1 MDAETFRAAMARIA
15 GPVAVVTV
23 RDPDGVPYGMT
34 VSSLCSLSLRPPLV
48 LFCVAA
54 TASCHP
60 VLRTARRWCVSV
72 LAAGQE
78 DVARRFAAKGEDRFA
93 GPGLDAFGGLPA
105 VRGSLARLLCGY
117 EQVVPAGDHSMVV
130 GRVLEAQLPLVD
142 APLRL
147 PEAQLDAIG
156 GPLLYHAR
164 GYRSLAPAAAHEA
177 LSAPRGAPL
186 PTG

>member
-1 MDAETFRAAMARIA
+1 MDADTFRSAMARVA

-23 RDPDGVPYGMT
+23 RAPDGVPCGMT
-34 VSSLCSLSLRPPLV
+34 VSSLCSVSLRPPLV

-93 GPGLDAFGGLPA
+93 GPGLDIFGGLPA
-105 VRGSLARLLCGY
+105 VRGSLARLLCAY
-117 EQVVPAGDHSMVV
+117 ERIVPAGDHSMVI
-130 GRVLEAQLPLVD
+130 GRVLEAQLPSGEGSLMSSGGHPAD
-142 APLRL
+142 APLV
-147 PEAQLDAIG
+147 
-156 GPLLYHAR
+156 YHAR

>member
-1 MDAETFRAAMARIA
+1 MDADTFRSAMTRVA

-23 RDPDGVPYGMT
+23 RAPDGVPCGMT
-34 VSSLCSLSLRPPLV
+34 VSSLCSVSLRPPLV

-93 GPGLDAFGGLPA
+93 GPGLDIFGGLPA
-105 VRGSLARLLCGY
+105 VRGSLVRLLCAY
-117 EQVVPAGDHSMVV
+117 ERIVPAGDHSMVL
-130 GRVLEAQLPLVD
+130 GRVLEAQLPSGEGSLRPSVGHFAD
-142 APLRL
+142 APLV
-147 PEAQLDAIG
+147 
-156 GPLLYHAR
+156 YHAR

>member
-1 MDAETFRAAMARIA
+1 MDADTFRSAMARIA

-23 RDPDGVPYGMT
+23 GAPDGVPYGMT
-34 VSSLCSLSLRPPLV
+34 VSSLCSVSLRPPLV

-93 GPGLDAFGGLPA
+93 GPGLDTFGGLPA
-105 VRGSLARLLCGY
+105 VRGSLVRLLCAY
-117 EQVVPAGDHSMVV
+117 ERIVPAGDHSMVI
-130 GRVLEAQLPLVD
+130 GRVLEAQLPSEGGLLVSPEGRLAD
-142 APLRL
+142 APLV
-147 PEAQLDAIG
+147 
-156 GPLLYHAR
+156 YHAR

>member
-1 MDAETFRAAMARIA
+1 MDADTFRAAMARIA

-48 LFCVAA
+48 LFCVAV

-105 VRGSLARLLCGY
+105 VRGSLVRLLCAH
-117 EQVVPAGDHSMVV
+117 ERIVPAGDHSMVL
-130 GRVLEAQLPLVD
+130 GRVLEAQLASGDGSLTSSGGRFGD
-142 APLRL
+142 APLV
-147 PEAQLDAIG
+147 
-156 GPLLYHAR
+156 YHAR

>member
-1 MDAETFRAAMARIA
+1 MDADTFRAAMARIA
-15 GPVAVVTV
+15 GPVGVVTV

-48 LFCVAA
+48 LFCAA
-54 TASCHP
+54 DTASCHP

-105 VRGSLARLLCGY
+105 VRGSLARLLCAY
-117 EQVVPAGDHSMVV
+117 EQVVPAGDHSIVV
-130 GRVLEAQLPLVD
+130 GRVLEAQLPSNID
-142 APLRL
+142 PLTL
-147 PEAQLDAIG
+147 PEDRPAAAEA
-156 GPLLYHAR
+156 PLLYHAR

-177 LSAPRGAPL
+177 LSAPLGAPL

>member
-1 MDAETFRAAMARIA
+1 MDADTFRAAMARIA

-23 RDPDGVPYGMT
+23 RDPDGAPYGMT

-78 DVARRFAAKGEDRFA
+78 DVARRFAAKGENRFA

-105 VRGSLARLLCGY
+105 VRGSLARLLCAN
-117 EQVVPAGDHSMVV
+117 EHIIPAGDHSMVV
-130 GRVLEAQLPLVD
+130 GRVLEAQLPSGKGSLVLSESQPAD
-142 APLRL
+142 APLV
-147 PEAQLDAIG
+147 
-156 GPLLYHAR
+156 YHAR